1 MKKLG
6 YWLMVVLLALMT
18 FVSFQFFVMNGWTAK
33 GMFGLAATLVCF
45 ALLLSF
51 GLSMR
56 DRGRNGPPIAR

>member
-6 YWLMVVLLALMT
+6 YWLTVILLAVMT
-18 FVSFQFFVMNGWTAK
+18 FVSFQFFVMHGWTAK
-33 GMFGLAATLVCF
+33 GMVGLGGTLVCF

-56 DRGRNGPPIAR
+56 DRDRRSKPIPR